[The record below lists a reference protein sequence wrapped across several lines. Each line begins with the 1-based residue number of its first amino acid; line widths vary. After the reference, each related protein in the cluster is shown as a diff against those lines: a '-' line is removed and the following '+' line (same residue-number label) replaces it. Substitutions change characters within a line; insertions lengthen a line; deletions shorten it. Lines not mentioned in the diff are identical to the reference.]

1 LPNLFYFSPVPILVL
16 LFVGLI
22 LSACKKQQDHKPF
35 IYTLALVFL
44 AFTGFVISLWP
55 NIIPPSVTFWQEA
68 APHSS
73 QMFALVGALILIPI
87 IITYTIVS
95 YWVFRDKV
103 RVGDEG
109 YH

>member
-1 LPNLFYFSPVPILVL
+1 
-16 LFVGLI
+16 
-22 LSACKKQQDHKPF
+22 
-35 IYTLALVFL
+35 
-44 AFTGFVISLWP
+44 
-55 NIIPPSVTFWQEA
+55 
-68 APHSS
+68 S

>member
-1 LPNLFYFSPVPILVL
+1 
-16 LFVGLI
+16 
-22 LSACKKQQDHKPF
+22 
-35 IYTLALVFL
+35 LALVFL

-55 NIIPPSVTFWQEA
+55 NY
-68 APHSS
+68 HSTISHHLASGSTSYPS

-87 IITYTIVS
+87 IIAYTIVS

>member
-1 LPNLFYFSPVPILVL
+1 
-16 LFVGLI
+16 
-22 LSACKKQQDHKPF
+22 QDHKPF

-55 NIIPPSVTFWQEA
+55 NIIPPSVTIWQAA

>member
-1 LPNLFYFSPVPILVL
+1 
-16 LFVGLI
+16 
-22 LSACKKQQDHKPF
+22 
-35 IYTLALVFL
+35 
-44 AFTGFVISLWP
+44 
-55 NIIPPSVTFWQEA
+55 SVTIWQAA
-68 APHSS
+68 APQSS

-87 IITYTIVS
+87 IIAYTIVS